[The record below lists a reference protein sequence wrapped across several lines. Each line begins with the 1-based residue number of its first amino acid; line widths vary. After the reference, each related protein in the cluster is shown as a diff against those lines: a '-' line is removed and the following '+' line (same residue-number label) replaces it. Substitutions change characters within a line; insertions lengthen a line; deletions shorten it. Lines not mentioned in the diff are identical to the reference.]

1 VGSADYLTASH
12 RGGIATHLR
21 SQALAAFLPSYDII
35 VVHLRSQALAAHLPS
50 YLYSGIL
57 YGGIDGHSFA
67 LSGAYTLNPL
77 T

>member
-21 SQALAAFLPSYDII
+21 SQALAAFLPSHDII
-35 VVHLRSQALAAHLPS
+35 VVHLPS

-77 T
+77 TQIPFSK